1 MWSVSKDQG
10 SAVAGF
16 VLVAFP
22 MLAIFS
28 VTTSITLASFTRL
41 VLLDATIE
49 GARYAS
55 LADQDLESGISRTK
69 DLVARSLGQA
79 ASVSVEASI
88 SRIGAT
94 ESIRFVSTL
103 GHSLVP
109 GSRLI
114 SVSSVSTRELEY

>member
-55 LADQDLESGISRTK
+55 LADQNLQSGISRTK

-79 ASVSVEASI
+79 SSVSVEASI
-88 SRIGAT
+88 TRIGAI

-103 GHSLVP
+103 DHVLVP